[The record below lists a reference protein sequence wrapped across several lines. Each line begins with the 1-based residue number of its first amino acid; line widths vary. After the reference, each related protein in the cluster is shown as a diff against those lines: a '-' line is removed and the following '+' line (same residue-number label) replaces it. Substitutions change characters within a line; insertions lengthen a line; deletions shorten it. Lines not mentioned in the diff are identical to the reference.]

1 MKMNWP
7 KLSNKFLNQ
16 LAESFNIAELLEKTA
31 RSYPHGVA
39 IVDELGELTYSELF
53 EHVVSLQSE
62 LEKTRQ
68 GKKLR
73 LAICYGNNRDFLI
86 ALFAGAGA
94 GYVVMPIF
102 DELTEGELTQQLKD
116 NSIHHFLS
124 ARNGEKLS
132 DESFSLQRF
141 SEEEDS
147 DMEKLCSDPAFIR
160 PTSGTTGTSKGVLIS
175 HQAVL
180 ERINAAN
187 KELELTNKD
196 TVIWVLPMAFHFVVS
211 LVLYIAQGSKIVVA
225 GGLDADELADK
236 INYHQGTLLYSS
248 PLHIRL
254 LSQAK
259 SNTNFATLKRVIST
273 TTAISPAICH
283 AFYERFKIPVSQAYG
298 IIEIGLPLI
307 NSQSNIDEP
316 DNVGRALPDYEV
328 AIFNDNGMS
337 LPEGESGHLGIRGVG
352 MFSGYLNPLTKREE
366 IMQNGFFMTGDI
378 ATQNKDG
385 NVRIVGRKKAMINVS
400 GNKVFP
406 QEVEFILE
414 QHPSIAQA
422 RVYADKHILAGE
434 IVAADVILHPNKP
447 TEVESLIHF
456 CREHLTAYKIPQRI
470 KFVEEIEMTST
481 GKVKR

>member
-1 MKMNWP
+1 
-7 KLSNKFLNQ
+7 
-16 LAESFNIAELLEKTA
+16 LAEPFNIAELLAKTA
-31 RSYPHGVA
+31 KAYPQGIAV
-39 IVDELGELTYSELF
+39 VDELGELTYNEFF
-53 EHVVSLQSE
+53 EHVASLQSE
-62 LEKTRQ
+62 LEKTRK
-68 GKKLR
+68 GRRLR

-102 DELTEGELTQQLKD
+102 DELTAGELTQQLKE

-124 ARNGEKLS
+124 PRVGKKLS
-132 DESFSLQRF
+132 SDSFCLQHF
-141 SEEEDS
+141 SEEEDTN
-147 DMEKLCSDPAFIR
+147 MQKLCPDPAFIR

-175 HQAVL
+175 HTAVL

-187 KELELTNKD
+187 KELQLTNKD

-211 LVLYIAQGSKIVVA
+211 LVLYVAQGSKIVVA

-236 INYHQGTLLYSS
+236 INRHQGTMLYSS

-259 SNTNFATLKRVIST
+259 STTNFPTLKRVFST

-328 AIFNDNGMS
+328 EIFNDDGIV
-337 LPEGESGHLGIRGVG
+337 LPVGESGHLGIRGVG
-352 MFSGYLNPLTKREE
+352 MFSGYLNPLTRRDE
-366 IMQNGFFMTGDI
+366 ILQNGFFMTGDV
-378 ATQNKDG
+378 ATKNKDG
-385 NVRIVGRKKAMINVS
+385 NVRIVGRKKTMINVS

-406 QEVEFILE
+406 QEVEFVLE
-414 QHPSIAQA
+414 QHPAVAQA
-422 RVYADKHILAGE
+422 RVYADKHALAGE
-434 IVAADVILHPNKP
+434 IVAADLILHPNENP
-447 TEVESLIHF
+447 EVESLILF

-470 KFVEEIEMTST
+470 KFVEKIEMTST
-481 GKVKR
+481 GKVRR